1 MGITIAAIL
10 IASFVAFY
18 IVFIEVFTV
27 IFRATGLTKSKAK
40 YQTISLFTN
49 CGFTTSESEV
59 ITSSPIR
66 RRIALLVMVVGH
78 IFSVLIVSIV
88 ISAFGS
94 IGTKMEKNDYISIII
109 ILGVFALAI
118 LIFLLPFVNRPL
130 SNGLEKMVLRHLAK
144 KEQSNTITI
153 LDSYG
158 KSSIAQ
164 VIISV
169 VPESMKEKPLFDLN
183 LRSYSINL
191 LLIKR
196 KNKVIDVDRD
206 TMIQKGDILVAF
218 GPLQNIK
225 DMFRS
230 KGKVE
235 DTTEKK
241 DDNKFN
247 EITLIDNY
255 GKDAM
260 VEIYVNSLP
269 EFLSGKPL
277 MQSGLKG
284 KYNINVMMIRKDEKP
299 INITKDTII
308 EIHDTIVLFGPYQNI
323 KDVFIKM
330 VEE

>member
-66 RRIALLVMVVGH
+66 RRIALIVMIVGH

-88 ISAFGS
+88 ISAFGE
-94 IGTKMEKNDYISIII
+94 IGTEMKTEDYISIII

-118 LIFLLPFVNRPL
+118 LIFLLPFVNKPI
-130 SNGLEKMVLRHLAK
+130 SNWLEKMVLRHIAR
-144 KEQSNTITI
+144 KEKTNTITI

-164 VIISV
+164 VIINV
-169 VPESMKEKPLFDLN
+169 VPESMNDKPLFDMN

-206 TMIQKGDILVAF
+206 TMIQKGDVLVAF

-225 DMFRS
+225 DLFRS
-230 KGKVE
+230 HGKVE
-235 DTTEKK
+235 DTAEKTLE
-241 DDNKFN
+241 NKYN

-260 VEIYVNSLP
+260 VEVFVNALP

-277 MQSGLKG
+277 IDSGLKA
-284 KYNINVMMIRKDEKP
+284 KYSINVMMVRKDDKP
-299 INITKDTII
+299 IPITKDTVI

-323 KDVFIKM
+323 KDVFIKLSQ
-330 VEE
+330 E